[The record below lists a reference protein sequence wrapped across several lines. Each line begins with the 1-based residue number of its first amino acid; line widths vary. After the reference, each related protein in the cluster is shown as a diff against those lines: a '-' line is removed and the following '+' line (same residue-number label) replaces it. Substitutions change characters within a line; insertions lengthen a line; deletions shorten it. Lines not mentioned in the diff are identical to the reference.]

1 MKKLILCLFIFATLF
16 VSASFA
22 EEIPVTRAEHTVKI
36 DGVTICPDSGEIK
49 EDNSRYPVVT
59 YKNVTY
65 IPLTF
70 YKANMLNLSLAFD
83 GRTLSAAPGDPEVP
97 KIFDSEGAALPDGA
111 KFEMANFNIIL
122 NGTKIDNLKEE
133 YPFLFFRGVVYMPVT
148 WHNAVEVMGWTVEFS
163 GGALSIDVDNC
174 FYTLRQGAR
183 QDLTERPSFMP
194 GPETYYRKGGLFVAL
209 DMSGSFTGRYGNN
222 LRIINNGRELA
233 PDGIFGHGSGGPRF
247 SCDGEF
253 VYTTVSESKD
263 WPDTSKY
270 RPCKINVSTGEVIY
284 TD

>member
-1 MKKLILCLFIFATLF
+1 MKKLILCLFIFITLF
-16 VSASFA
+16 AAASFA
-22 EEIPVTRAEHTVKI
+22 EDAAVTAAEHTVRI
-36 DGVTICPDSGEIK
+36 DGAAICPDSVEIK

-83 GRTLSAAPGDPEVP
+83 GKTLFAMPGDPDVP
-97 KIFDSEGAALPDGA
+97 KIFDEEGAAPADGA
-111 KFEMANFNIIL
+111 GFETADFNIIL
-122 NGTKIDNLKEE
+122 NGVKIDNRNEE
-133 YPFLFFRGVVYMPVT
+133 YPFLFFRGVFYLPVT
-148 WHNAVEVMGWTVEFS
+148 WRNAVEIMGWTIELS
-163 GGALSIDVDNC
+163 GGDLSIGVDNY

-183 QDLTERPSFMP
+183 QNLTERPSFMP

-222 LRIINNGRELA
+222 LRIINNGAELK
-233 PDGIFGHGSGGPRF
+233 PVGIFGHDYGGPGF

-253 VYTTVSESKD
+253 VYTTVSESMD

-270 RPCKINVSTGEVIY
+270 RPCRIDVSTGEVIY
-284 TD
+284 SD

>member
-1 MKKLILCLFIFATLF
+1 MKKLIICLFIFATLF

-22 EEIPVTRAEHTVKI
+22 EEIPVTRAEYTVKI
-36 DGVTICPDSGEIK
+36 DGVAICQDSGK
-49 EDNSRYPVVT
+49 MAEDNSKYPVVT

-70 YKANMLNLSLAFD
+70 YKANMLNLSLTFD
-83 GRTLSAAPGDPEVP
+83 GETFSVAPGDPDVP
-97 KIFDSEGAALPDGA
+97 KIFDSEGTAPQDGA
-111 KFEMANFNIIL
+111 EFETADFSIIL
-122 NGTKIDNLKEE
+122 NGVKIDNLKEE
-133 YPFLFFRGVVYMPVT
+133 YPFLFFRGIVYMPVT
-148 WHNAVEVMGWTVEFS
+148 WHNAVEIMGWTLELS
-163 GGALSIDVDNC
+163 GGDLSIGTDNC

-183 QDLTERPSFMP
+183 QNTTERPSFMP
-194 GPETYYRKGGLFVAL
+194 GPETYYRKGGLLVAL

-222 LRIINNGRELA
+222 LHIIYNGKELK
-233 PDGIFGHGSGGPRF
+233 PDGIFGHDYGGPGF